1 MAAVDPRA
9 PCLIGVGQQ
18 TWHPDEV
25 GEEGAPE
32 PLAMWED
39 VARLAADDTGVA
51 GSTILGRLDGL
62 QIVYCQ
68 TWQYDDPTAR
78 LAARLG
84 VEPRHTY
91 YSGIGGTTPQVL
103 VDGVAEQVL
112 AGELDVALVCGAEA
126 LATQRRYKR
135 RGDRYPYS
143 FKPEERRPFPWEAPF
158 HPAEVAHEVFQAWL
172 TFAIFDN
179 ARRGHLGVEL
189 DEYRRQLG
197 DLLAPFTDIAAANP
211 LAWFPVLRS
220 ADEIITATPE
230 NRMVGY
236 PYTKYMISIM
246 DVDMAAAVLV
256 ASHEAADALGVPPER
271 RVYLRGWCY
280 ATDPIYLAEHD
291 EMWRSPAMAA
301 AAREALRVGGV
312 GVDDVA
318 HLDVYS
324 CFGSSVNFARDALGL
339 RDGDSR
345 SLTVTGGLPYH
356 GGAGSDYM
364 THSIATM
371 ADVLRRDPG
380 SYGLVSGVGM
390 HMTKHVYGLY
400 SSEPGPVAP
409 PEQESVQAAVDGEGK
424 RAIRDVYDGAAT
436 VAAYSVVHGRD
447 GEPEWGVVICDVPE
461 GDRAY
466 GKVLDADM
474 LASIERDEL
483 VGRKVT
489 LTPTEAETAAGK
501 QQINVATL

>member
-1 MAAVDPRA
+1 VAPVDPRA
-9 PCLIGVGQQ
+9 PCLIGVGQR

-25 GEEGAPE
+25 GDEGAPE
-32 PLAMWED
+32 PLVMWED
-39 VARLAADDTGVA
+39 VVRRAADDTGVGPA
-51 GSTILGRLDGL
+51 ALDRLDSL
-62 QIVYCQ
+62 EIVYCQ

-78 LAARLG
+78 LAASLG

-103 VDGVAEQVL
+103 VNGAAERIL

-135 RGDRYPYS
+135 RGERYPYS

-211 LAWFPVLRS
+211 LAWFPVARS
-220 ADEIITATPE
+220 SQEIITATPE

-256 ASHEAADALGVPPER
+256 ASHEAADALGVPRER
-271 RVYLRGWCY
+271 RVYVRGWCY

-301 AAREALRVGGV
+301 AAGEALRIGDV

-324 CFGSSVNFARDALGL
+324 CFGSSVNFARDALEL

-371 ADVLRRDPG
+371 ADVLRRDPS

-400 SSEPGPVAP
+400 SSEPGSIAP
-409 PEQESVQAAVDGEGK
+409 PEQERVQAAVDGEGK

-436 VAAYSVVHGRD
+436 VAAYSVVHGKD

-501 QQINVATL
+501 QQINVATV

>member
-1 MAAVDPRA
+1 MPAVDPRA
-9 PCLIGVGQQ
+9 PCLIGVGQR

-25 GEEGAPE
+25 GDEGAPE
-32 PLAMWED
+32 PLVMWED
-39 VARLAADDTGVA
+39 VVHQAADDTGV
-51 GSTILGRLDGL
+51 GSAALDRIDSM

-84 VEPRHTY
+84 IEPRHAY

-103 VDGVAEQVL
+103 VNGAAEQVL
-112 AGELDVALVCGAEA
+112 SGELDVALVCGAEA

-135 RGDRYPYS
+135 RGERYPYS
-143 FKPEERRPFPWEAPF
+143 FKPEERRPFPWEAAF

-179 ARRGHLGVEL
+179 ARRGHLGVGL

-197 DLLAPFTDIAAANP
+197 DLLAPLTDIAAANP
-211 LAWFPVLRS
+211 LAWFPASRS

-324 CFGSSVNFARDALGL
+324 CFGSSVNFARDALELG
-339 RDGDSR
+339 DGDSR
-345 SLTVTGGLPYH
+345 PLTVTGGLPYH

-371 ADVLRRDPG
+371 ADVLRGDPG

-400 SSEPGPVAP
+400 SSEPGSVAP
-409 PEQESVQAAVDGEGK
+409 PEQERVQAAVDGEGK

-436 VAAYSVVHGRD
+436 VAAYSVVHGKD

-466 GKVLDADM
+466 GKVIDADM

-489 LTPTEAETAAGK
+489 LTPTDAETAAGK
-501 QQINVATL
+501 RQINVATQ

>member
-1 MAAVDPRA
+1 VAAVDPRA
-9 PCLIGVGQQ
+9 PCLIGVGQR

-25 GEEGAPE
+25 GDAGAPE
-32 PLAMWED
+32 PLVMWED
-39 VARLAADDTGVA
+39 VVRRAADDA
-51 GSTILGRLDGL
+51 GGGSATLDRLDSL

-68 TWQYDDPTAR
+68 TWQYDDPPAR
-78 LAARLG
+78 LADALG
-84 VEPRHTY
+84 ISPRHAY
-91 YSGIGGTTPQVL
+91 YSGIGGTTPHLL
-103 VDGVAEQVL
+103 VNGAAERIL
-112 AGELDVALVCGAEA
+112 AGEVDVALVCGAEA
-126 LATQRRYKR
+126 LATQRCYKR
-135 RGDRYPYS
+135 RGERYPYR

-179 ARRGHLGVEL
+179 ARRGHLGVGL

-211 LAWFPVLRS
+211 NAWFPLARA
-220 ADEIITATPE
+220 ADEIITATAE

-236 PYTKYMISIM
+236 PYTKYMVSIM
-246 DVDMAAAVLV
+246 DVDMAAGVLL
-256 ASHEAADALGVPPER
+256 ASHDAADELGVPPER

-280 ATDPIYLAEHD
+280 ATDPTYVAEHD
-291 EMWRSPAMAA
+291 EMWRSPAMAGA
-301 AAREALRVGGV
+301 AGEAMRIGGV
-312 GVDDVA
+312 GIDDVA

-324 CFGSSVNFARDALGL
+324 CFSSSVNFARDALGV
-339 RDGDSR
+339 RDDDSR
-345 SLTVTGGLPYH
+345 PLTVTGGLPYH

-371 ADVLRRDPG
+371 AEVLRRDPG

-400 SSEPGPVAP
+400 STEPGAVAP
-409 PEQESVQAAVDGEGK
+409 PEQERVQAELDAGGR
-424 RAIRDVYDGAAT
+424 RAIRDEYGGAAT

-447 GEPEWGVVICDVPE
+447 GGPEWGVVICDLPD

-474 LASIERDEL
+474 LVSIERDEL

-501 QQINVATL
+501 QTVNVATL

>member
-1 MAAVDPRA
+1 VAAVDSRA
-9 PCLIGVGQQ
+9 PCLIGVGQR
-18 TWHPDEV
+18 TWHPEEV

-32 PLAMWED
+32 PLVMWED
-39 VARLAADDTGVA
+39 VVRRAADDSGA
-51 GSTILGRLDGL
+51 GASNVLDRIDNL

-68 TWQYDDPTAR
+68 TWQYDDPPAR
-78 LAARLG
+78 LAAELG
-84 VEPRHTY
+84 ISPRHSY

-103 VDGVAEQVL
+103 VNGAAERIL

-135 RGDRYPYS
+135 RGERYPYR

-158 HPAEVAHEVFQAWL
+158 HPAEVAHEVLQAWL

-179 ARRGHLGVEL
+179 ARRGHLGVGL
-189 DEYRRQLG
+189 DEYRQELG
-197 DLLAPFTDIAAANP
+197 ELLAPFTDLAAANP
-211 LAWFPVLRS
+211 NAWFRVARS
-220 ADEIITATPE
+220 PDEIITATTE

-236 PYTKYMISIM
+236 PYTKYMVSIM
-246 DVDMAAAVLV
+246 DVDMAAAVVL
-256 ASHEAADALGVPPER
+256 ASHEAADALGVPADR

-280 ATDPIYLAEHD
+280 ATDPTYVAEHD
-291 EMWRSPAMAA
+291 ELWRSPAMAA
-301 AAREALRVGGV
+301 AAGETMRIGGV

-339 RDGDSR
+339 DAGDTR

-380 SYGLVSGVGM
+380 SYGMVSGVGM

-400 SSEPGPVAP
+400 STDPGAVAP
-409 PEQESVQAAVDGEGK
+409 PDRERVQASVDAAGK
-424 RAIRDVYDGAAT
+424 REIQDVYDGVAT
-436 VAAYSVVHGRD
+436 VAAYSVVHGREGD
-447 GEPEWGVVICDVPE
+447 PEWGLVVCDLPD
-461 GDRAY
+461 GGRAY
-466 GKVLDADM
+466 GKVVDRDV
-474 LASIERDEL
+474 LASAETEEL

-489 LTPTEAETAAGK
+489 LTPTEAETPAGE
-501 QQINVATL
+501 QTMNVATL

>member
-1 MAAVDPRA
+1 VAPVDPRA
-9 PCLIGVGQQ
+9 PCLIGVGQR

-25 GEEGAPE
+25 GDEGAPE

-39 VARLAADDTGVA
+39 VVRRAADDTGV
-51 GSTILGRLDGL
+51 GSPALDRLDSL

-68 TWQYDDPTAR
+68 TWQYDDPPAR

-84 VEPRHTY
+84 VEPRNTY

-103 VDGVAEQVL
+103 VNGAAERIL

-126 LATQRRYKR
+126 LATQRWYKR

-197 DLLAPFTDIAAANP
+197 DLLAPFTDVAAANP
-211 LAWFPVLRS
+211 LAWFPVSRS
-220 ADEIITATPE
+220 ADDIITATPE

-246 DVDMAAAVLV
+246 DVDMAAAALV
-256 ASHEAADALGVPPER
+256 ASHEAADALGVPRER

-324 CFGSSVNFARDALGL
+324 CFGSSVNFARDALALG
-339 RDGDSR
+339 DGDSR

-400 SSEPGPVAP
+400 SSEPGSVAT
-409 PEQESVQAAVDGEGK
+409 PEQVRVQSAVDGKGK

-436 VAAYSVVHGRD
+436 VAAYSVVHSNG
-447 GEPEWGVVICDVPE
+447 GVPEWGVVICDVPE

-466 GKVLDADM
+466 GKVVDADM
-474 LASIERDEL
+474 LASIEHDEL

-501 QQINVATL
+501 QQINVATV

>member
-1 MAAVDPRA
+1 VAAVDPRS
-9 PCLIGVGQQ
+9 PCLIGVGQR
-18 TWHPDEV
+18 TWHPEEV
-25 GEEGAPE
+25 GDAGAPE
-32 PLAMWED
+32 PLVMWED
-39 VARLAADDTGVA
+39 VVRRAADDTGV
-51 GSTILGRLDGL
+51 GSAALDRLESL

-68 TWQYDDPTAR
+68 TWQYDDPPAR
-78 LAARLG
+78 LADALG
-84 VEPRHTY
+84 ISPPHAY

-103 VDGVAEQVL
+103 VNGAAERIL

-135 RGDRYPYS
+135 RGERFPYR

-179 ARRGHLGVEL
+179 ARRGHLGVGL
-189 DEYRRQLG
+189 DEYRGQLG

-211 LAWFPVLRS
+211 NAWFPVARS
-220 ADEIITATPE
+220 AGEIITATPE

-236 PYTKYMISIM
+236 PYTKYMVSIM
-246 DVDMAAAVLV
+246 DVDMAAAVLL
-256 ASHEAADALGVPPER
+256 ASHEAADALGVPPDR

-280 ATDPIYLAEHD
+280 ATDPTYVAEHD

-301 AAREALRVGGV
+301 AAGEAMRIGGV
-312 GVDDVA
+312 DVDDVA

-339 RDGDSR
+339 GTDDSR
-345 SLTVTGGLPYH
+345 PLTVTGGLPYH

-371 ADVLRRDPG
+371 ADVLRRDPA

-400 SSEPGPVAP
+400 STEPGTVAP
-409 PEQESVQAAVDGEGK
+409 PEQERVQAKLDAAGRRV
-424 RAIRDVYDGAAT
+424 IRDVYDGAAT
-436 VAAYSVVHGRD
+436 VAAYSVVHGKD
-447 GEPEWGVVICDVPE
+447 GEPGWGVVVCDVPE

-466 GKVLDADM
+466 GKVLNAAM

-489 LTPTEAETAAGK
+489 LTPTEAETPAGK
-501 QQINVATL
+501 QTMNVATL

>member
-1 MAAVDPRA
+1 MPATDPRA
-9 PCLIGVGQQ
+9 PCIIGVGQR
-18 TWHPDEV
+18 TWRPDEA
-25 GEEGAPE
+25 GEAGAPE
-32 PLAMWED
+32 PLVMWED
-39 VARLAADDTGVA
+39 VARVAVDDSGA
-51 GSTILGRLDGL
+51 GSAVLDRLDSL

-68 TWQYDDPTAR
+68 TWQYDDPPER
-78 LAARLG
+78 LSARLG
-84 VEPRHTY
+84 VSPRHSY

-103 VDGVAEQVL
+103 VNDVGARIL
-112 AGELDVALVCGAEA
+112 AGDLDVALVSGAEA

-143 FKPEERRPFPWEAPF
+143 FKPAERRPFPWEAPF
-158 HPAEVAHEVFQAWL
+158 HPAEVAHEVLQAWL
-172 TFAIFDN
+172 TFAVFDN
-179 ARRGHLGVEL
+179 ARRGHLGVGL
-189 DEYRRQLG
+189 DEYRRELG
-197 DLLAPFTDIAAANP
+197 ELLSPFTDVAAANP
-211 LAWFPVLRS
+211 NAWFRVARS
-220 ADEIITATPE
+220 SDEIITPTAE

-236 PYTKYMISIM
+236 PYTKYMVSIM
-246 DVDMAAAVLV
+246 DVDMAAAVVV

-280 ATDPIYLAEHD
+280 ATDPTYVAEHE

-301 AAREALRVGGV
+301 AAQETLRVGGV

-339 RDGDSR
+339 GDRDSR
-345 SLTVTGGLPYH
+345 PLTVTGGLPYH

-400 SSEPGPVAP
+400 STLPGPVAP
-409 PEQESVQAAVDGEGK
+409 PEQERVQRSVDSGGK
-424 RAIRDVYDGAAT
+424 RTIRDVYEGAAT
-436 VAAYSVVHGRD
+436 VTAYSVVHGRE
-447 GEPEWGVVICDVPE
+447 GAPEWGVVVCDLPD

-466 GKVLDADM
+466 AKVLDTDL
-474 LASIERDEL
+474 LASAESEEL
-483 VGRKVT
+483 VGRKLM
-489 LTPTEAETAAGK
+489 LTPKEAETAAGK
-501 QQINVATL
+501 QLMNVATE